1 MFSCLLCNGEHL
13 MVNINYVN
21 TFVVAIAYILERCV
35 SNFPRTFL
43 YLVLTECICHV
54 YFMYI
59 DWVRVYYID
68 YMIMEILHLVRMICY
83 VYKKPY
89 KTNFQL
95 NSYLNKWNQSYN
107 NTYITITYRNNL
119 CIVFY
124 YSILVIILWSWML
137 LLPKLTKY

>member
-1 MFSCLLCNGEHL
+1 MVNINDNVVNVGL
-13 MVNINYVN
+13 MGNINYVN
-21 TFVVAIAYILERCV
+21 AFLVGIAYILEHCV

-43 YLVLTECICHV
+43 FLVLTGCICHV
-54 YFMYI
+54 YFMFI

-83 VYKKPY
+83 VYKWPY

-107 NTYITITYRNNL
+107 NTYIPITYRGYIYAL
-119 CIVFY
+119 FLFITL
-124 YSILVIILWSWML
+124 S
-137 LLPKLTKY
+137 